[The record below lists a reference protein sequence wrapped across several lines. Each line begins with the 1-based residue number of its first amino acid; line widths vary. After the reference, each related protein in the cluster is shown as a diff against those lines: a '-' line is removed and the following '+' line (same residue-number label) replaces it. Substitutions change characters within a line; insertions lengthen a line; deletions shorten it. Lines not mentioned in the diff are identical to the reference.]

1 MRHSIQ
7 EMKRSIRRR
16 LKRVVQKHA
25 DANYRR
31 RANAML
37 LLHAGSNKADVARTL
52 ALSRSTVH
60 DCITRYETHGEMGLI
75 PRPKPR

>member
-37 LLHAGSNKADVARTL
+37 LLHAGSNKAMSPERLHCPAPPYDL
-52 ALSRSTVH
+52 PP
-60 DCITRYETHGEMGLI
+60 ITI
-75 PRPKPR
+75 PKYKLEFVFN